1 MLLAH
6 FPKDYQPSDSQSHLI
21 RDVDRAFSSGY
32 KYVIVSAPTGS
43 GKSFLAATL
52 ANCSNK
58 PSQDFV
64 KLINTY
70 KAFKQ
75 DYTGNYINEVECL
88 KEPPFGAFA
97 LTITKSLQ
105 DQYKGLFNEVPFLKG
120 KTNYQCS
127 VDELYDVETAPCVFL
142 PKMKDS
148 CWSKNICPY
157 YSARN
162 IALTSK
168 FTVLNYKMF
177 LHLPNHIKRKNYI
190 ICDEAS
196 ELEEELVR
204 QFTVNIDYKR
214 LLNYGVLVKPLLS
227 ESHKIAYE
235 WMIDVSF
242 KLAEKIDS
250 LIRKSQ
256 KDTNPVLGDR
266 KSLLYLRNLY
276 KNILDAE
283 SLWRKIEWVITKSG
297 DSATF
302 TPLKANKLASCIFDY
317 ADQVLLMSATIIDHK
332 NFASSLGI
340 TKYQYIEAESTF
352 DPKKSPIYVTTKHK
366 LNYNNISRLIPTIAK
381 QIKDICNMHK
391 TNKGIIHTH
400 SNEITRILKKYLTEE
415 RFLFRDET
423 ATNEHILDKH
433 YKSLEPTVLVSPSLT
448 HGIDLKDDLARFC
461 IVVKLPYLPISD
473 KRIKKLFDRDKNWY
487 TNTMLNILVQMCG
500 RTTRSK
506 KDYSSTY
513 ILDGNSK
520 QVLLNNK
527 HKLPK
532 FFIDRVY

>member
-6 FPKDYQPSDSQSHLI
+6 FPKDYQPSDSQCRLI
-21 RDVDRAFSSGY
+21 REVEKAFSAGY
-32 KYVIVSAPTGS
+32 KYVIASAPTGS

-58 PSQDFV
+58 PTPEFV
-64 KLINTY
+64 NLINSY

-75 DYTGNYINEVECL
+75 DYTGNFVNEVECL
-88 KEPPFGAFA
+88 REPPFGAFA

-105 DQYKGLFNEVPFLKG
+105 DQYKSLFNEVPFLKG

-127 VDELYDVETAPCVFL
+127 VDEMYDVETAPCVFI

-148 CWSKNICPY
+148 CWTKNICPY

-177 LHLPNHIKRKNYI
+177 SHLPSHVKRKNYI

-196 ELEEELVR
+196 ELEEELIR
-204 QFTVNIDYKR
+204 QFTVYIDYQR
-214 LLNYGVLVKPLLS
+214 LLNCGVLIKPLLS
-227 ESHKIAYE
+227 DSHKLAYE

-242 KLAEKIDS
+242 KISEKIDS
-250 LIRKSQ
+250 LVRKSQ
-256 KDTNPVLGDR
+256 RDTNPALGDR
-266 KSLLYLRNLY
+266 KSMLFLKNLY

-297 DSATF
+297 NAATF
-302 TPLKANKLASCIFDY
+302 TPLKANKLASSIFDY
-317 ADQVLLMSATIIDHK
+317 ADQVLLMSATIIDHR

-340 TKYQYIEAESTF
+340 TKYQYVEAESTF
-352 DPKKSPIYVTTKHK
+352 DPKKSPIYVTTKNK
-366 LNYNNISRLIPTIAK
+366 LNYSNMSRLIPGIAK
-381 QIKDICNMHK
+381 QIKDICLMHK

-400 SNEITRILKKYLTEE
+400 SNEITRILKKYLTED
-415 RFLFRDET
+415 RFLFRDES

-433 YKSLEPTVLVSPSLT
+433 YKSPEPTVLVSPSLT

-473 KRIKKLFDRDKNWY
+473 KRIKRLFDRDKNWY

-506 KDYSSTY
+506 KDYSNTY

-520 QVLLNNK
+520 QVLLSNI

>member
-6 FPKDYQPSDSQSHLI
+6 FPKDYQPSDSQCQLI
-21 RDVDRAFSSGY
+21 RDVEKAFAAGY
-32 KYVIVSAPTGS
+32 KYVIASAPTGS

-58 PSQDFV
+58 PTQEFV
-64 KLINTY
+64 NLINTY

-75 DYTGNYINEVECL
+75 DYTGNFINEVECL
-88 KEPPFGAFA
+88 KEPPFGAYA

-127 VDELYDVETAPCVFL
+127 IDELYDVETAPCVFL
-142 PKMKDS
+142 PKMKDD
-148 CWSKNICPY
+148 CWTKNTCPY

-168 FTVLNYKMF
+168 FAVLNYKMF
-177 LHLPNHIKRKNYI
+177 SHLPSHIKRKNYI

-196 ELEEELVR
+196 ELEEELIR
-204 QFTVNIDYKR
+204 QFTVTVDYQR
-214 LLNYGVLVKPLLS
+214 LLNCGVLVNPLLS
-227 ESHKIAYE
+227 ESNKIAYD

-242 KLAEKIDS
+242 KISEKIDS
-250 LIRKSQ
+250 LVRKSQ
-256 KDTNPVLGDR
+256 KDTNPAIGDR
-266 KSLLYLRNLY
+266 KSMLYLKNLY

-297 DSATF
+297 NAATF
-302 TPLKANKLASCIFDY
+302 TPLKADRLASSVFDY

-332 NFASSLGI
+332 NFAASLGI
-340 TKYQYIEAESTF
+340 TKYQYVEAESTF
-352 DPKKSPIYVTTKHK
+352 DPKKSPIYVTTEHK
-366 LNYNNISRLIPTIAK
+366 LNYNNISRLMPAIAK
-381 QIKDICNMHK
+381 QIKQICLMHK

-400 SNEITRILKKYLTEE
+400 SNEITRILKKYLTED
-415 RFLFRDET
+415 RFLFRDEA
-423 ATNEHILDKH
+423 ATNEHILEKH
-433 YKSLEPTVLVSPSLT
+433 FKSIESTVLVSPSLT

-461 IVVKLPYLPISD
+461 IVVKMPYLPMGD

-487 TNTMLNILVQMCG
+487 TNTMLNNLVQMCG
-500 RTTRSK
+500 RTTRSR
-506 KDYSSTY
+506 KDYSNTY

-520 QVLLNNK
+520 QVLLNNR